1 MKKYMK
7 KYMPVKKQRISV
19 KRGPKIVFFDAG
31 DVEKEHIQQNMAGF
45 NVQYYSEELTVDTAK
60 NAKDCAIISIF
71 MYSKID
77 RKILNLLPNL
87 KCIATRS
94 TGFDHIDVKECTK
107 KGITLCNVPVYGENT
122 VAEHAFALILS
133 LSRKIHE
140 SYDRTVRGN
149 FSLDGLQGFDL
160 RGKTIGVLG
169 TGHIG
174 MHAVRIARGFEM
186 NVIAYDKFPNKK
198 LEKRYGFKYKQFD
211 YLLAHSDIITI
222 HVPYN
227 KFTHHLINRKNIN
240 KIKKGAILINTARG
254 GIVETSA
261 LSDALIK
268 GKLGGAGLD
277 VLEEE
282 ASIRE
287 EKELLDSRFSNEKLK
302 TMLRNHILMK
312 LNNVIITPHNAFNS
326 IEALR
331 RIEDT
336 TCDNI
341 KGFIKGKIRDKVS

>member
-1 MKKYMK
+1 MKKYMI

-107 KGITLCNVPVYGENT
+107 KGITLCNIPVYGENT

-341 KGFIKGKIRDKVS
+341 KGFIKGK

>member
-1 MKKYMK
+1 MVLKIFMAEKKTQSK
-7 KYMPVKKQRISV
+7 KV
-19 KRGPKIVFFDAG
+19 PKIAFFDVN
-31 DVEKEHIQQNMAGF
+31 DMEKGHIQENMKGF
-45 NVQYYSEELTVDTAK
+45 DAAYYPEELTVDTAK
-60 NAKDCAIISIF
+60 NAKDCTVISIF

-77 RKILNLLPNL
+77 KKILKLLPNL

-94 TGFDHIDVKECTK
+94 TGFDHIDLKECSK
-107 KGITLCNVPVYGENT
+107 KDISVCNVPVYGENT

-140 SYDRTVRGN
+140 SYERTVRGN

-174 MHAVRIARGFEM
+174 MHVIRIAKGFEM

-198 LEKRYGFKYKQFD
+198 LEKRYGFKYKPFN

-227 KFTHHLINRKNIN
+227 KFTHHLINRRNIN
-240 KIKKGAILINTARG
+240 EIKKGAILINTARG
-254 GIVETSA
+254 AIVETSA

-268 GKLGGAGLD
+268 GELGGAGLD

-312 LNNVIITPHNAFNS
+312 LDNVIITPHNAFNS

-341 KGFIKGKIRDKVS
+341 KNFIKNRIKNKVN

>member
-1 MKKYMK
+1 MI

>member
-1 MKKYMK
+1 MK